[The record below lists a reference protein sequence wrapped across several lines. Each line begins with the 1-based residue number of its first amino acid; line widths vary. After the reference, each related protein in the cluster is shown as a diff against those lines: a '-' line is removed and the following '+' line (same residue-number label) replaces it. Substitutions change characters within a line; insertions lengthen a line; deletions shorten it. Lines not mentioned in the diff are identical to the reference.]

1 MAASLP
7 SIHAACCWKNVEW
20 DEIHIAD
27 VEQWYNLQISSIAF
41 LENPF
46 LLRVL
51 LKEESFLG
59 IAYSSFIVY

>member
-27 VEQWYNLQISSIAF
+27 VEQWYNL
-41 LENPF
+41 
-46 LLRVL
+46 
-51 LKEESFLG
+51 
-59 IAYSSFIVY
+59 